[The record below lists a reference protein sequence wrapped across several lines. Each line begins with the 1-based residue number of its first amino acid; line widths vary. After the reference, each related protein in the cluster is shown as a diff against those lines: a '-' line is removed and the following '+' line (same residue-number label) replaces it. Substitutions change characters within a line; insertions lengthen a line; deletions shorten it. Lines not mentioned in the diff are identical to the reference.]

1 MKTIEETNTMGYF
14 SELSLGLTP
23 TPRRLL
29 TPAEIAHSQ
38 ASQERTAMINFTRQD
53 LNVVANRALAIVG
66 SDKRWCDAINRAVR
80 NLATG
85 RFSYDGHVVMLHSSS
100 SEAVYR
106 IDVAEPMTCTCKGRA
121 RGYRCWHIV
130 AARLIVRAAEHRDEL
145 DASAGVTYKGV
156 YYSPEHLA
164 RAAEARMVAAQ
175 SAADAL
181 FN

>member
-1 MKTIEETNTMGYF
+1 MNKNTA
-14 SELSLGLTP
+14 T
-23 TPRRLL
+23 
-29 TPAEIAHSQ
+29 
-38 ASQERTAMINFTRQD
+38 NFTRED

-66 SDKRWCDAINRAVR
+66 SDKRWCDAINRAVL

-106 IDVAEPMTCTCKGRA
+106 IGVAEPMTCTCKGRA

-130 AARLIVRAAEHRDEL
+130 ASRLIVRAAEYRAEL
-145 DASAGVTYKGV
+145 EAA
-156 YYSPEHLA
+156 A
-164 RAAEARMVAAQ
+164 RPAAPIRPRRSHAELTA
-175 SAADAL
+175 AADAL

>member
-1 MKTIEETNTMGYF
+1 MNKNTA
-14 SELSLGLTP
+14 T
-23 TPRRLL
+23 
-29 TPAEIAHSQ
+29 
-38 ASQERTAMINFTRQD
+38 NFTRQD
-53 LNVVANRALAIVG
+53 LNLVANRALAIVG
-66 SDKRWCDAINRAVR
+66 TDKRWCD
-80 NLATG
+80 ATG

-130 AARLIVRAAEHRDEL
+130 AARLIVRAAEHRAEL
-145 DASAGVTYKGV
+145 DASVGVTYKGV

-164 RAAEARMVAAQ
+164 RAAQARMAAAQ